1 MLRDLQEAD
10 YVLSREIVLTFVLV
24 KISVCPDVVTLRG
37 VTNNGKLG
45 GFFGSCNAFDCE
57 KWRDSD
63 HGDRVFY
70 ERVNSCSF
78 ARDRPLE
85 ERSSTCSLSI
95 EKSSKRFNL
104 LFCKGWVLC
113 ILGWHGSANAETAV
127 QSNSSCS
134 WFGFECNFTK
144 VNKPIQINHGLGFS
158 CLIRFPCYA
167 GRLYRASWQWEIDV
181 WCPED
186 SFSLIW
192 WRVFFTAVENNIWCF
207 PEDTVSR
214 CVFTYICSFDVRVVL
229 SLHCNCGSHRSQ
241 LCCF

>member
-1 MLRDLQEAD
+1 MASLGVSLGLAMPLIVRSEETLTT
-10 YVLSREIVLTFVLV
+10 EIGCFTRGLTLV
-24 KISVCPDVVTLRG
+24 PLLVT
-37 VTNNGKLG
+37 
-45 GFFGSCNAFDCE
+45 
-57 KWRDSD
+57 
-63 HGDRVFY
+63 
-70 ERVNSCSF
+70 
-78 ARDRPLE
+78 ARSKS
-85 ERSSTCSLSI
+85 RSSTCSLSI

-113 ILGWHGSANAETAV
+113 ILGWHGSANAETV
-127 QSNSSCS
+127 VLSNSSCS